1 MARLDRI
8 DSRYIYLAVFLAVL
22 IPLFRPIGLPITV
35 GQQTR
40 DAYELVDA
48 LPSGALVI
56 MSPSF
61 GPSSDAEVVPQMTA
75 ILKHLMSKDA
85 KLLWVNLNVE
95 GSMYATRAMDFL
107 KDEYGY
113 EYGTDYVITPFLP
126 GEQTAIASIAS
137 DIRKTLTVD
146 VSGKP
151 VWNMEAVKGVDSVS
165 DFDLLIDFNTGDTSI
180 YYLQQVQPK
189 GVKVIA
195 GASGVTVPYLMP
207 YLGSGQ
213 LAGLLGG
220 LRGAAE
226 YEMASKTPGLALG
239 GMDAQSLSHAA
250 IVVFIILGNAAQY
263 VAKPKRGKPGDD
275 ACRAEF
281 ENEKRGGTSK

>member
-113 EYGTDYVITPFLP
+113 EYGTQ
-126 GEQTAIASIAS
+126 G
-137 DIRKTLTVD
+137 R
-146 VSGKP
+146 
-151 VWNMEAVKGVDSVS
+151 
-165 DFDLLIDFNTGDTSI
+165 
-180 YYLQQVQPK
+180 
-189 GVKVIA
+189 
-195 GASGVTVPYLMP
+195 
-207 YLGSGQ
+207 
-213 LAGLLGG
+213 
-220 LRGAAE
+220 
-226 YEMASKTPGLALG
+226 
-239 GMDAQSLSHAA
+239 
-250 IVVFIILGNAAQY
+250 
-263 VAKPKRGKPGDD
+263 
-275 ACRAEF
+275 
-281 ENEKRGGTSK
+281 